1 MENLDRLIEN
11 VTEAI
16 NLKKVDE
23 VMSILTSLLISAA
36 IAAEI
41 DQEELEEFLAE
52 AVEASYDSIVPED
65 GEYLH

>member
-16 NLKKVDE
+16 NLKQVDE

-41 DQEELEEFLAE
+41 DQEGLEEFLAE